1 MSQKLWNILHIGC
14 GGDYTAYVF
23 VKTCKMQTRVW
34 MMYHEDCILFFLIP
48 IFKVQIL
55 GKCNRAQDPVSSS
68 DIKRKIQND

>member
-1 MSQKLWNILHIGC
+1 
-14 GGDYTAYVF
+14 
-23 VKTCKMQTRVW
+23 
-34 MMYHEDCILFFLIP
+34 MMYREDCILCCFFFLIP